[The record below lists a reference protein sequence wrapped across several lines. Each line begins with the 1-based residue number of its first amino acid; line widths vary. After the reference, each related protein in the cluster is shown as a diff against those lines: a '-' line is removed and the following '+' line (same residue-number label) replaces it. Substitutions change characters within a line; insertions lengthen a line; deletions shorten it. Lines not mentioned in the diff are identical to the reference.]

1 MKIKK
6 SGGFTLIELL
16 VVIAIIGILAGI
28 VLVSLSSARN
38 RANDAAIKADLSV
51 MRTAAE
57 MFAIDN
63 SNVYTGFCAGTDATR
78 AMAGIAANGK
88 TAVCNETATA
98 WAACSPVFNTTDVN
112 WCVDSTGTSAAKSAM
127 TCTAVGF
134 TGTVCP

>member
-63 SNVYTGFCAGTDATR
+63 SNVYTGFCAGTDAAR
-78 AMAGIAANGK
+78 AIAGIAANGK
-88 TAVCNETATA
+88 TAICTDAAAA
-98 WAACSPVFNTTDVN
+98 WAAFSPIYNTTDIC
-112 WCVDSTGTSAAKSAM
+112 WCVDSTGTSKALGAACPGSG
-127 TCTAVGF
+127 V
-134 TGTVCP
+134 TVCP